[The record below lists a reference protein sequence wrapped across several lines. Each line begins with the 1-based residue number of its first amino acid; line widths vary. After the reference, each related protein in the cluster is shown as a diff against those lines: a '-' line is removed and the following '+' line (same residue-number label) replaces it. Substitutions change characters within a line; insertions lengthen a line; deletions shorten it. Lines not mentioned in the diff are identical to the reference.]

1 MRYINRDPDGRYT
14 LTKEIICDPHHSVV
28 LQRVR
33 LEGHEDL
40 IPRLKVYALLAPHLD
55 GGGAGNT
62 GRAWISPGTRCCWH
76 SRTSGRWPWAPA
88 ADFRA

>member
-1 MRYINRDPDGRYT
+1 MSIAILRAGTR

-28 LQRVR
+28 LTRVR

-40 IPRLKVYALLAPHLD
+40 LPRLKVYALLAPHLD

-62 GRAWISPGTRCCWH
+62 GRAIDMAGHKMLLAWKNEWSL
-76 SRTSGRWPWAPA
+76 PWGPI
-88 ADFRA
+88 ADFHA